1 MRTISII
8 AAISENDAIGKDQQ
22 LLCHMPTDMK
32 RFKAL
37 TTGHAVIMGR
47 KTFESLPHPLPN
59 RQNIILTTA
68 SEAVYAGCF
77 ACPSMEAALELCEP
91 GAEVFIIGGAQ
102 IYGLAIDLAD
112 KMYITRIH
120 HTFEDA
126 TTFFPEVDWNQWE
139 EVERDEHPADAK
151 NPYPFTFLT
160 YVRRK

>member
-68 SEAVYAGCF
+68 SEAVYVGCF

-120 HTFEDA
+120 HSFEDA

-139 EVERDEHPADAK
+139 EIERDEHPADAK

>member
-47 KTFESLPHPLPN
+47 RTFESLPHPLPN

-68 SEAVYAGCF
+68 PEAVYAGCF

-120 HTFEDA
+120 HSFEDA

>member
-68 SEAVYAGCF
+68 SEAVYTGCF

-120 HTFEDA
+120 HSFEDA

-139 EVERDEHPADAK
+139 EIERDEHPADAK

>member
-1 MRTISII
+1 
-8 AAISENDAIGKDQQ
+8 
-22 LLCHMPTDMK
+22 
-32 RFKAL
+32 
-37 TTGHAVIMGR
+37 
-47 KTFESLPHPLPN
+47 
-59 RQNIILTTA
+59 
-68 SEAVYAGCF
+68 
-77 ACPSMEAALELCEP
+77 MEAALELCEP

-120 HTFEDA
+120 HSFEDA

-139 EVERDEHPADAK
+139 EIERDEHPADAK